1 MEGLGGWQLANG
13 EAMGAGAFG
22 AIFEVWRYAPGTK
35 VVQRGA
41 LKILKNPGDKLA
53 EKLLI
58 AEIETYASLNSAHIP
73 RFQIA
78 GTAVDDSPWFIVEF
92 VDGKN
97 LVEIVKNQG
106 VLSREQAL
114 LLAKDVSSGLIEA
127 HGKNL
132 KHLDIKADNIMARNS
147 GGWVLVDFG
156 LSTKQHQEGAGITN
170 QIYSAPEQ
178 FTSGIPITPAAD
190 IFSLG
195 TTLYYSLTRENPY
208 DVYLPMFYRDA
219 VQSKGPSLSKV
230 SDDLRDLL
238 GSMLHIKPELRPTAQ
253 EVNQRVSELI
263 TGASAVV
270 WHPDRIKTWEQFS
283 DLIAT
288 QIIKGLDFNVHLT
301 QPDGIKSTLR
311 YTKSESG
318 WLVKFSGEVEIG
330 RVISAEAREKLSE
343 LKVRMLRSGD
353 YSAESAVPGETMP
366 ELSVGIVRNG
376 LEFSLAELGYKV
388 NR

>member
-1 MEGLGGWQLANG
+1 
-13 EAMGAGAFG
+13 
-22 AIFEVWRYAPGTK
+22 
-35 VVQRGA
+35 
-41 LKILKNPGDKLA
+41 
-53 EKLLI
+53 
-58 AEIETYASLNSAHIP
+58 
-73 RFQIA
+73 
-78 GTAVDDSPWFIVEF
+78 
-92 VDGKN
+92 
-97 LVEIVKNQG
+97 
-106 VLSREQAL
+106 
-114 LLAKDVSSGLIEA
+114 
-127 HGKNL
+127 
-132 KHLDIKADNIMARNS
+132 
-147 GGWVLVDFG
+147 
-156 LSTKQHQEGAGITN
+156 
-170 QIYSAPEQ
+170 
-178 FTSGIPITPAAD
+178 
-190 IFSLG
+190 
-195 TTLYYSLTRENPY
+195 
-208 DVYLPMFYRDA
+208 MFYRDA